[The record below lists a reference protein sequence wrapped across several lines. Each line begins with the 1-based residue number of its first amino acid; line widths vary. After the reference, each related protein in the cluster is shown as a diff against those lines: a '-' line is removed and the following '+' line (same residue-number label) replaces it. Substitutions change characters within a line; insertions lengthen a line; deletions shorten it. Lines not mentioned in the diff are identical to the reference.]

1 MMPAKMPRRATRRG
15 LCTFVALAGLLPAC
29 GMLGPSEPQLPIEG
43 QVLDRDGQPLPGAV
57 VSDGRASTLTDESG
71 RFAFSA
77 YEPAITAVKP
87 GYRSAAQH
95 ADQGRPAAFRLEAA
109 PATVRVGIDR
119 RFAGDRLSGLSAYL
133 AGDGH
138 EVVRYPDRS
147 LSSLDTLVMVTPGAL
162 DSQELSRLRT
172 WVRAGGRLILCGEW
186 GGFPAQDLAGLNDL
200 AVDAGIR
207 FTGATVKSSAEAT
220 QAEWLRV
227 PGLAMRSLDQQVGGE
242 GLFLFT
248 CTSLAVEGGA
258 RPLFQSDRRA
268 YSVMSRLGEQV
279 LGAVGASGFGKVFA
293 IGDSSLWLDEDSE
306 GVGVANWQRGANR
319 RLASVLVQW

>member
-1 MMPAKMPRRATRRG
+1 MMPANAPRRAPRRG
-15 LCTFVALAGLLPAC
+15 LLALVALAGLLPAC
-29 GMLGPSEPQLPIEG
+29 GMLGASEPQLPIAG
-43 QVLDRDGQPLPGAV
+43 QVLDKDGQPLPGAV
-57 VSDGRASTLTDESG
+57 VSDGRAATLTDESG

-77 YEPAITAVKP
+77 YDHAITAVKP
-87 GYRSAAQH
+87 GYRSVKQH
-95 ADQGRPAAFRLEAA
+95 ADQGRNAAFRLEAA
-109 PATVRVGIDR
+109 PGAVRVGIDR
-119 RFAGDRLSGLSAYL
+119 RFAGDRLTGLSAYM

-138 EVVRYPDRS
+138 EVSRYPDRP
-147 LSSLDTLVMVTPGAL
+147 LSSLDALVMVTPGAI
-162 DSQELSRLRT
+162 DSQELARLRS

-200 AVDAGIR
+200 AADAGIR
-207 FTGATVKSSAEAT
+207 FTGATVKSSVRST

-227 PGLAMRSLDQQVGGE
+227 PGLAIQSLDQQVGAE

-248 CTSLAVEGGA
+248 CTSLTLEGGA